1 LPYQQSEEFEM
12 SHADR
17 RHTPRVDAHSR
28 LRAEI
33 APLGLEVHV
42 VDFSLGGFRAECAAP
57 FGPDSYDFRIW
68 TTDGVRSELLRAKAV
83 YSHRLGSP
91 SDTPSY
97 VTGFAFLDLR
107 NPRTEAR
114 INGIL
119 DHVMSVL
126 QVA

>member
-1 LPYQQSEEFEM
+1 M
-12 SHADR
+12 SLADR
-17 RHTPRVDAHSR
+17 RQTPRVDTHSR

-33 APLGLEVHV
+33 APLGLEVRL
-42 VDFSLGGFRAECAAP
+42 VDFSVGGFRAECAAP
-57 FGPDSYDFRIW
+57 FGPESYDFRIS
-68 TTDGVRSELLRAKAV
+68 TTDGKRTELLRAKAV

-107 NPRTEAR
+107 NPKIEAR
-114 INGIL
+114 IHGIL
-119 DHVMSVL
+119 DHVTAIL